1 MASPTSSPVI
11 SSPPFG
17 PTSYS
22 LPFFQPDAVLT
33 HTQLNDWFNFVMA
46 QEQATRTRL
55 LGVGIATG
63 LRVTLSGS
71 TVSISAGCG
80 LTSEGHLLRL
90 ETAQTYT
97 SYLPYTALS
106 TDGPLAVCTLLE
118 LLPAGPGGKPLAE
131 LSLENYAVLLFQNSF
146 VPPVDNCLGL
156 DCKDSGAT
164 HETKLRVLLVPT
176 AQATR
181 YLLSAGAVQAANAYA
196 QLPMLAMRRPVL
208 TDPSY
213 LARLLS
219 LKGIVQRAAAALGTA
234 LTKAA
239 GLVQHI
245 DGFGQAPEASTFA
258 EVLPTKAA
266 TLESLSVSKLTPTY
280 RLEEASLSLTDERLP
295 TGRLS
300 ARMAY
305 VELWRQRL
313 IARVNELSGDANIQ
327 YVYDWLKDLYDAY
340 EEFRQA
346 TASPDWLAQAMPAA
360 SSFPRHLV
368 LGELVLAAGLNAP
381 QYRHAWQP
389 ALAGG
394 HPTPDAPA
402 RGLWLF
408 QRIGSLITQ
417 FVLTPLPSSEG
428 VSGKDATSQVVKQ
441 VQKSMLETLLISSM
455 PVAPESEATPNAQQ
469 QVAALLKDEA
479 FTSSDA
485 YKSFTELAG
494 FTEFTSVAA
503 NKITN
508 TDVSFDL
515 PSEAPVSTVPDVPT
529 LRIVPDRARPAGFD
543 ERSLPFYYGTGMR
556 ERWSYARTTTY
567 QTALILSY
575 NAATNAPAQVVQPLE
590 YQLDGYNFYR
600 VEGLLDA
607 PAASVLARLLA
618 LRKQYSLPFDV
629 VAVCAEPL
637 GTVQTALTPP
647 NPQFF
652 ADQLIEFKDLMQQL
666 QDYATSVD
674 AVLTT
679 VPTDSI
685 TLTLSN
691 TAFGTSLTTYRS
703 AFRSALV
710 GKEYKYDAA
719 ALQTRLSLLA
729 ELNRAYNARLASLNT
744 QLSFSSFLAANPGL
758 EHGAGVPRGGTLVIV
773 YRTPTTTPSTFSA
786 AVPLVVGDYYLP
798 YRQSGTGPVVQLE
811 VPQPDPL
818 VSLTVNPININDKR
832 VRLNVTPLGGSFND
846 PAVTQEGDEY
856 YFNPSLLVKEPNKLD
871 PTKVNTYE
879 LTYTPKEGTK
889 QGKRVVVLFPEPKIS
904 KFAVN
909 VDTRGVATFSY
920 EVFYAKKL
928 EISFGDGTPMESVSL
943 SVAPKP
949 GDAAEFISRFEDLA
963 AFTHVYSG
971 TAPRSARLTA
981 YQDGRPPVQ
990 TTIEVSFKDV
1000 PTSLEADK
1008 IIVANQV
1015 YKLIGLPTGAGYY
1028 SSATLA
1034 NADGSLPLNQSKYK
1048 ALTAGLH
1055 TANYTVN
1062 RATVSQSIFA
1072 LPNSFVP
1079 MNLKGDKPYFA
1090 FTYGG
1095 TIEGS
1100 ITLATPPDG
1109 ILYDWSLG
1117 VEALVQGP
1125 DYHTEVDEKT
1135 TTYYMHISAE
1145 GFKSQGDVPLLTLR
1159 VYDTKGSAAAP
1170 MTAGRI
1176 AADSEI
1182 EYEVPTPW
1190 LVEFSSILFAPF
1202 SQYPMPIPSEG
1213 TPKSNTDVS

>member
-181 YLLSAGAVQAANAYA
+181 YLLSAGAVQAAKAHA
-196 QLPMLAMRRPVL
+196 ELPMLAMRRPVL

-266 TLESLSVSKLTPTY
+266 ILESLSVSKLTPTY
-280 RLEEASLSLTDERLP
+280 RLEEASLSLTDERQT

-441 VQKSMLETLLISSM
+441 VQQSMLETLLISSM

-666 QDYATSVD
+666 QNYATSKG
-674 AVLTT
+674 ANSTM

-691 TAFGTSLTTYRS
+691 TAFGTALSTYRT
-703 AFRSALV
+703 ALRTALA
-710 GKEYKYDAA
+710 ENYDAA

-818 VSLTVNPININDKR
+818 VSLAINPVSNNSAKI
-832 VRLNVTPLGGSFND
+832 RLNVTPVGGRFTD
-846 PAVTQEGDEY
+846 AAVAREGDEY
-856 YFNPSLLVKEPNKLD
+856 YLYPKSLFGPGKLD
-871 PTKVNTYE
+871 PNKVNKHE
-879 LTYTPKEGTK
+879 LTYVVEGNPNQAK
-889 QGKRVVVLFPEPKIS
+889 AVVVLLPEPKITAFS
-904 KFAVN
+904 VN
-909 VDTRGVATFSY
+909 VDTKGKATFSY
-920 EVFYAKKL
+920 TVHNANKVVIE
-928 EISFGDGTPMESVSL
+928 FGDGKFDSAPITMPGESDVTGEY
-943 SVAPKP
+943 VTMV
-949 GDAAEFISRFEDLA
+949 ENQE
-963 AFTHVYSG
+963 AFARYYSG
-971 TAPRSARLTA
+971 ATPRTAKLTA
-981 YQDGRPPVQ
+981 YFDGRTSVPATVG
-990 TTIEVSFKDV
+990 VSFAAV
-1000 PTSLEADK
+1000 PITLQINRELPGNT
-1008 IIVANQV
+1008 IVTN
-1015 YKLIGLPTGAGYY
+1015 KLYELLGLPVGAGDY

-1034 NADGSLPLNQSKYK
+1034 NADGSFPLKQSIYQ
-1048 ALTAGLH
+1048 ALTPGKHSVSYTAG
-1055 TANYTVN
+1055 
-1062 RATVSQSIFA
+1062 RAGSATESLFA
-1072 LPNSFVP
+1072 VPDSFNP
-1079 MNLKGDKPYFA
+1079 MKENGKEPYFEVKGDF
-1090 FTYGG
+1090 
-1095 TIEGS
+1095 IVGS
-1100 ITLATPPDG
+1100 VTMPTPPDNV
-1109 ILYDWSLG
+1109 IYDWSLNG
-1117 VEALVQGP
+1117 KSLQQGP
-1125 DYHTEVDEKT
+1125 DFTPRDNPDGT
-1135 TTYYMHISAE
+1135 TAYLMHISTE
-1145 GFKSQGDVPLLTLR
+1145 GFYKLSDVSLLTLR
-1159 VYDTKGSAAAP
+1159 VYVTDDTASAPLRTELVAESP
-1170 MTAGRI
+1170 TADKDLQLMAFHNVSRLI
-1176 AADSEI
+1176 FPPTAD
-1182 EYEVPTPW
+1182 
-1190 LVEFSSILFAPF
+1190 L
-1202 SQYPMPIPSEG
+1202 SQVLGNASPI
-1213 TPKSNTDVS
+1213 KQD